1 MNERPM
7 KIFTLLFVLIGLGGC
22 ASKVPQRSEPDTV
35 LRRQVVA
42 SHYIHEP
49 LPLNDSLSYEVLNR
63 EKNVLESMLLAEE
76 IVMRV
81 PTTTGKRPMGS
92 PDDPDYAIFGKVD
105 FALPLNHQNMEAYD
119 RMTFQVLPK
128 YEGTGVVNLNAY
140 FHNET
145 SAAVG
150 AHLINLTANR
160 WNDVCYEL
168 GGLPR
173 EDVSAL
179 HFYSDI
185 KGKHATGGDTACY
198 IIRNVRLERTGQL
211 AKETGWMP
219 QENQISY
226 STSGYLP
233 QYRKQ
238 ALLHA
243 SHIGK
248 AFYVKNVR
256 SGKKCVEGTVV
267 AQSSSLGEFGV
278 IDFSALREEGMYQL
292 TVGEISTQPFPVSR
306 QCFESSAW
314 RVLNFIF
321 CQRCGD
327 AVKGIHGVCH
337 TDLFADFRGKSYSYG
352 GGWHDAGD
360 LSQQTLQT
368 ADVAFALLE
377 AAERFRPNDAKQA
390 ERLTEE
396 ALWGLKFVLQCRLGE
411 GYHASSLGLLHW
423 TDNEVGT
430 FDDIHTVRK
439 QNHAFDNFLY
449 AAYEAYACRMLG
461 AEHPLYA
468 ALKQAAEEDFRF
480 ASTQYA
486 EQGILPYAHIMEHT
500 YNTPPC
506 IFTAVASWAS
516 TQLYLLTDDSA
527 YAQQAVAYI
536 RYTLACQEREG
547 SRAELKGFFYR
558 DEGRKSIV
566 HFIHQSREQLLAV
579 ALVDLCKALPTHR
592 DFPQWREAITL
603 YANYMKSLMPYTA
616 PYFMASSGTYA
627 KDEYLDREAFASLH
641 IFAPADAAERYTKQ
655 LSTGGIPLD
664 DTHYVKRFPVWFNI
678 FNGNE
683 AIILSIGKAA
693 AKLGEYLKDEEL
705 KEYGLAQLYWTVGR
719 NPFSQSLIYGEGSR
733 YPSMD
738 SFSSGEIVGEIP
750 VGIRS
755 WEDTDE
761 PYWPQTNNACY
772 KEVWL
777 TSAGK
782 WLSLIA
788 EY

>member
-1 MNERPM
+1 MRTASL
-7 KIFTLLFVLIGLGGC
+7 FLFGLLLFSSCGM
-22 ASKVPQRSEPDTV
+22 RSPKRCDV
-35 LRRQVVA
+35 NSSLQQQVVA

-49 LPLNDSLSYEVLNR
+49 LPLNDSLSYEALSR
-63 EKNVLESMLLAEE
+63 ERKALDSMLLADE
-76 IVMRV
+76 IVLHV

-92 PDDPDYAIFGKVD
+92 PGDPDYAIFGTVD
-105 FALPLNHQNMEAYD
+105 YTLSLNHQNLENYD
-119 RMTFQVLPK
+119 RMRLLVYPQ
-128 YEGTGVVNLNAY
+128 YEGTGVVNMNVQFRNA
-140 FHNET
+140 T
-145 SAAVG
+145 PAAVG
-150 AHLINLTANR
+150 AHLINLKANT
-160 WNDVCYEL
+160 WNDVCYDL
-168 GGLPR
+168 GRLPR
-173 EDVSAL
+173 EDVSAIR
-179 HFYSDI
+179 FYTDI
-185 KGKHATGGDTACY
+185 KGKHATGGDSVY
-198 IIRNVRLERTGQL
+198 YLIRNIQLERTGRG
-211 AKETGWMP
+211 AKETGWVP
-219 QENQISY
+219 EENQISY

-233 QYRKQ
+233 QYSKQ
-238 ALLHA
+238 ALVHA
-243 SHIGK
+243 SHIGET
-248 AFYVKNVR
+248 FCVKDVR
-256 SGKKCVEGTVV
+256 SGKKCMEGTV
-267 AQSSSLGEFGV
+267 SSFRSTLGEFGV
-278 IDFSALREEGMYQL
+278 IDFSMLTDEGTHQIE
-292 TVGEISTQPFPVSR
+292 VGEISTRPFPISR
-306 QCFESSAW
+306 QCFEASAW

-327 AVKGIHGVCH
+327 TVKGIHEECH
-337 TDLFADFRGKSYSYG
+337 TDLFADFGGKSYSYG

-377 AAERFRPNDAKQA
+377 AAQRFQSTDAKQA
-390 ERLTEE
+390 GRLTEE

-449 AAYEAYACRMLG
+449 AAYEAYACRILG
-461 AEHPLYA
+461 KAHPLYN

-480 ASTQYA
+480 ASKQYA
-486 EQGILPYAHIMEHT
+486 EQGIQPYAHIMEHT

-506 IFTAVASWAS
+506 VFTAVASWAA
-516 TQLYLLTDDSA
+516 TQLYLLTEETV
-527 YAQQAVAYI
+527 YAEQAATYI
-536 RYTLACQEREG
+536 RSTIACQEREG
-547 SRAELKGFFYR
+547 SRPELKGFFYR

-579 ALVDLCKALPTHR
+579 ALVDLCKALPTHK
-592 DFPQWREAITL
+592 DFPQWNEAITL
-603 YANYMKSLMPYTA
+603 YADYLKSLMPYTA

-627 KDEYLDREAFASLH
+627 KEEYLDKKAFESLH
-641 IFAPADAAERYTKQ
+641 IFAPADAVERYTKQ
-655 LSTGGIPLD
+655 LLTGGVPLN
-664 DTHYVKRFPVWFNI
+664 DTHFVKRFPVWFNI

-683 AIILSIGKAA
+683 AIILSLGKAA
-693 AKLGEYLKDEEL
+693 AKFGGYLNDESL
-705 KEYGLAQLYWTVGR
+705 KEYGLAQLYWTVGK
-719 NPFSQSLIYGEGSR
+719 NPFSQSLIYGEGYR